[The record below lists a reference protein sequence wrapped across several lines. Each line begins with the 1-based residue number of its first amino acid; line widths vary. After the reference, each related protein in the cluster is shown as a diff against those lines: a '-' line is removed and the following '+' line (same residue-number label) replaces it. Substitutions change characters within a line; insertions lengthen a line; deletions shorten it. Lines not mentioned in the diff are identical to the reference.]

1 MGASLPHIPN
11 RKDKNFMAGPSGKEE
26 SQDDFRI
33 FDRGL
38 LKKRRDRAAAGFA
51 AFDFLAAHVADGLAD
66 RLRDVNRRFTLA
78 ADLGTHAGGLAE
90 RIRATADHVVRTD
103 LGAAFLKGQPGLRVV
118 ADEELLPF
126 ADGAFDLITSCLS
139 LHWVND
145 LPGALVQ
152 VRRALKPDGL
162 FLAAMLGGQ
171 TLRELRDSLAA
182 AEAEVTGGLSPRV
195 SPFADVR
202 DVGDLLARAGFAM
215 PVGDS
220 EVVTVTYENLFRLM
234 RDLRGMGETNLLLK
248 RRRQPPPRA
257 LFLRAAEIYA
267 DRHGLADGRIPA
279 TFEVVYLTGWAP
291 SPDQPKPKRPGSAT
305 HRLADALGA
314 AEHQVKGTKGA

>member
-1 MGASLPHIPN
+1 
-11 RKDKNFMAGPSGKEE
+11 MAAPKAQAESG
-26 SQDDFRI
+26 DDFRI
-33 FDRGL
+33 FDRML
-38 LKKRRDRAAAGFA
+38 LRKRRDRAAGGFA
-51 AFDFLAAHVADGLAD
+51 AFDFLVAHVADGLAD
-66 RLRDVNRRFTLA
+66 RLKDVNRRFSLA
-78 ADLGTHAGGLAE
+78 LDLGAHSGGLAGH
-90 RIRATADHVVRTD
+90 IADMVDRPVVRTD
-103 LGAAFLKGQPGLRVV
+103 LSARFLREQPGPCVA
-118 ADEELLPF
+118 ADEEVLPF
-126 ADGAFDLITSCLS
+126 RDAAFDLIVSCLS

-152 VRRALKPDGL
+152 ARRALKPDGL

-202 DVGDLLARAGFAM
+202 DVGDLMARAGFAM

-220 EVVTVTYENLFRLM
+220 EVLTVTYENMFRLM
-234 RDLRGMGETNLLLK
+234 RDLRGMGETNTILK
-248 RRRQPPPRA
+248 RRKVPPPRS
-257 LFLRAAEIYA
+257 LFLRAAQIYA
-267 DRHGLADGRIPA
+267 ERHGGPDGRIPA

-291 SPDQPKPKRPGSAT
+291 APDQPKPKRPGSAT

-314 AEHQVKGTKGA
+314 KEHQVKGTKGN

>member
-1 MGASLPHIPN
+1 MAA
-11 RKDKNFMAGPSGKEE
+11 RKPQADSE
-26 SQDDFRI
+26 SDFHI
-33 FDRGL
+33 FDRDL
-38 LKKRRDRAAAGFA
+38 LRQRRERAAAGFA
-51 AFDFLAAHVADGLAD
+51 AFDFLVRHVADGLAD
-66 RLRDVNRRFTLA
+66 RLRDVNRRFPLA
-78 ADLGTHAGGLAE
+78 LDLGAHAGGLAE
-90 RIRATADHVVRTD
+90 RLRPLADQVVRTD
-103 LGAAFLKGQPGLRVV
+103 LSAGFLKRQPAPRLV

-126 ADGAFDLITSCLS
+126 TDGAFDLIASCLS

-152 VRRALKPDGL
+152 ARRALKPDGL

-182 AEAEVTGGLSPRV
+182 AEAELTSGLSPRV

-220 EVVTVTYENLFRLM
+220 EVLTVTYENLFRLM
-234 RDLRGMGETNLLLK
+234 RDLRGMGETNLLFK

-257 LFLRAAEIYA
+257 LFPRAAQIYA
-267 DRHGLADGRIPA
+267 ERFGLADGRIPA

-291 SPDQPKPKRPGSAT
+291 SPDQPRPKRPGSAT

-314 AEHQVKGTKGA
+314 TEHRVKGTKGT

>member
-1 MGASLPHIPN
+1 
-11 RKDKNFMAGPSGKEE
+11 MAGSSGKEE
-26 SQDDFRI
+26 SQVDFRI
-33 FDRGL
+33 FDREL
-38 LKKRRDRAAAGFA
+38 LKKRRNRAAGGFA
-51 AFDFLAAHVADGLAD
+51 AFDFMAAHVADGLAD
-66 RLRDVNRRFTLA
+66 RLRDVNRRFALA
-78 ADLGTHAGGLAE
+78 ADLGAHAGGLAE
-90 RIRATADHVVRTD
+90 RLGTMVDQVVRTD
-103 LGAAFLKGQPGLRVV
+103 LGAAFLKGQPGPRVV
-118 ADEELLPF
+118 ADEEMLPF
-126 ADGAFDLITSCLS
+126 AEGAFELITSCLS

-152 VRRALKPDGL
+152 ARRALKPDGL

-171 TLRELRDSLAA
+171 SLTELRDSLAA

-202 DVGDLLARAGFAM
+202 DVGDLMARAGFAM

-220 EVVTVTYENLFRLM
+220 EVLTVTYENLFRLM

-248 RRRQPPPRA
+248 RRKQPPPRA

-267 DRHGLADGRIPA
+267 ERFGMADGRIHA

-314 AEHQVKGTKGA
+314 AEHQVKGTKGT